1 VTKNNTRSIFRCE
14 DDENQSANPLAVSIE
29 TACKLVGVGRTTMWV
44 LIKSGRVKTLSIGRR
59 RLVVYSS
66 LEQLV
71 SGVVGS

>member
-1 VTKNNTRSIFRCE
+1 MNTRSMSHCD
-14 DDENQSANPLAVSIE
+14 DDEKQSANPLAVSIE

-66 LEQLV
+66 LEELV
-71 SGVVGS
+71 SGAGAGS